1 MKKKFITAFKLIY
14 LYDLVIKL
22 NGHQIK
28 ISIILDSILDFL
40 SNYTSIFFT
49 KYLYKKEPKLFNNN
63 NMKVYTGECIWTAQ
77 PDLGFHHFMIII
89 FIYMYKYRS
98 GMQ

>member
-1 MKKKFITAFKLIY
+1 MR
-14 LYDLVIKL
+14 
-22 NGHQIK
+22 
-28 ISIILDSILDFL
+28 
-40 SNYTSIFFT
+40 
-49 KYLYKKEPKLFNNN
+49 
-63 NMKVYTGECIWTAQ
+63 VYTGECIWTAQ

>member
-1 MKKKFITAFKLIY
+1 MKKIHNCFQINISLRISHKIKWTSNKNFNNIGFHTQFHFKLCKHLFY
-14 LYDLVIKL
+14 
-22 NGHQIK
+22 K
-28 ISIILDSILDFL
+28 IFVQ
-40 SNYTSIFFT
+40 
-49 KYLYKKEPKLFNNN
+49 KEPKLFNNN
-63 NMKVYTGECIWTAQ
+63 NMRVYTGECIWTAQ